1 MNRSKFKKSRF
12 LSTVYLAITAFALGG
27 CGGGSDSSTPSG
39 RIDISN
45 ISTSVTPV
53 ACPENFPN
61 AICGTITVPLDYRA
75 PNADKIR
82 VGFIRYKAKDPKADG
97 KAAIHFVNG
106 GPGEAWSANTVE
118 EQFEAFRTNAPDRD
132 ILLIEPRGVGF
143 VDRLSCPARLETL
156 AVEPLTLR
164 KQIEACAQSVGPR
177 GSNYTTANTAHDFAL
192 VTRSLGYT
200 QVDLFGISYGTF
212 LSSIYASLHPE
223 RIRTLALDGAFAITE
238 SRGDNAYKSTRRI
251 INDLCSR
258 SGTCK
263 GDDVWFELGKLAE
276 GLRKSPRILQ
286 RQNGTTTET
295 FTLDATTLAALS
307 SLPPTI
313 TADENGKPTIYSPVI
328 DSILQASRGNWS
340 SFEKAF
346 LEQSPVPSTN
356 TEGLKFSIFC
366 NDYSVPWNRSDSVE
380 TKQLKQR
387 AAEAAVP
394 AGKYLPFTAAEYQ
407 LRPSNYLYLCA
418 LWQPTTP
425 NPAEDPANLNLSW
438 PDSLPVLVINGD
450 LDGQTPI
457 ESAIS
462 AAAQFKKS
470 TFIRTRNGGHVVT
483 PSNSCVQSKVLEFWF
498 TKGVTKPEE
507 CLDSDPK
514 EVVIGQLPGAP
525 AGGKAKLGSKKLWAH
540 KP

>member
-1 MNRSKFKKSRF
+1 MNRFKFKNSR
-12 LSTVYLAITAFALGG
+12 LSSAVGIVIAVFALGS
-27 CGGGSDSSTPSG
+27 CGSGSDSSTPSG

-45 ISTSVTPV
+45 ISTSVTPF
-53 ACPENFPN
+53 ACPANFPN

-106 GPGEAWSANTVE
+106 GPGSAWSDGSFE

-143 VDRLSCPARLETL
+143 VDLISCPARLATL
-156 AVEPLTLR
+156 AVAPLTLR
-164 KQIEACAQSVGPR
+164 KQLDACAQSVGPR

-200 QVDLFGISYGTF
+200 QVDLFGFSYGTF

-223 RIRTLALDGAFAITE
+223 RIRTLTLDGAFAITE
-238 SRGDNAYKSTRRI
+238 FRSDNQYKGTRRI

-263 GDDVWFELGKLAE
+263 GDDVWLDLGKLVE

-286 RQNGTTTET
+286 RQNGET
-295 FTLDATTLAALS
+295 SMLDATALAALT
-307 SLPPTI
+307 SLPPII
-313 TADENGKPTIYSPVI
+313 TADENGKSTVYMPVI

-356 TEGLKFSIFC
+356 TEGLTFSIFC
-366 NDYSVPWNRSDSVE
+366 NDYSVPWNRSDSFE

-407 LRPSNYLYLCA
+407 QRPSNYLYLCA

-438 PDSLPVLVINGD
+438 SDNLPILLINSD

-470 TFIRTRNGGHVVT
+470 TFIRTRNDGHVVT
-483 PSNSCVQSKVLEFWF
+483 PGNSCVQVKVLEFWA

-514 EVVIGQLPGAP
+514 EVVIGQPPEPP
-525 AGGKAKLGSKKLWAH
+525 AGSKTKLGSIKL
-540 KP
+540 

>member
-1 MNRSKFKKSRF
+1 VNSFKFKNSRF
-12 LSTVYLAITAFALGG
+12 LSAVYLAITAFALGG
-27 CGGGSDSSTPSG
+27 CGGGSDSNTPSG

-45 ISTSVTPV
+45 ISTSVTPF
-53 ACPENFPN
+53 ACPANFPN

-106 GPGEAWSANTVE
+106 GPGEAWSADTVE

-143 VDRLSCPARLETL
+143 VNRLSCPARLETL

-223 RIRTLALDGAFAITE
+223 RIHTLTLDGAFAITE
-238 SRGDNAYKSTRRI
+238 SRSDNQYKGTRRI

-263 GDDVWFELGKLAE
+263 GDDVWFELGKLVE
-276 GLRKSPRILQ
+276 GLRKSPRVLQ
-286 RQNGTTTET
+286 RQNGET
-295 FTLDATTLAALS
+295 STLDATALAALTS
-307 SLPPTI
+307 VPPI
-313 TADENGKPTIYSPVI
+313 IAANENGKRTIYSPLI

-340 SFEKAF
+340 GFEKAL

-366 NDYSVPWNRSDSVE
+366 NDYPVPWNRSDSFE

-387 AAEAAVP
+387 AAEGAVP
-394 AGKYLPFTAAEYQ
+394 ADKYLPFTAAEYQ
-407 LRPSNYLYLCA
+407 QRPSNYLYSCTF
-418 LWQPTTP
+418 WQPTTP
-425 NPAEDPANLNLSW
+425 NPAEDPANLVLSW
-438 PDSLPVLVINGD
+438 PDTLPILVINGD

-457 ESAIS
+457 ESAVLS
-462 AAAQFKKS
+462 AAQFKKS
-470 TFIRTRNGGHVVT
+470 TFIRTRNDGHVVT
-483 PSNSCVQSKVLEFWF
+483 PRNGCVQVKVLEFWA

-507 CLDSDPK
+507 CLDTEPK
-514 EVVIGQLPGAP
+514 DVVIGQPPEPPNSGTQ
-525 AGGKAKLGSKKLWAH
+525 KKRR
-540 KP
+540 